1 MSLSNG
7 YAVTQASS
15 VHLGQLLLCEN
26 GGQPFDGRRE
36 AFASEAVGGSF
47 TGK

>member
-7 YAVTQASS
+7 YALAQASP
-15 VHLGQLLLCEN
+15 VQLGQPLLCEN
-26 GGQPFDGRRE
+26 DDQPFDGRRE